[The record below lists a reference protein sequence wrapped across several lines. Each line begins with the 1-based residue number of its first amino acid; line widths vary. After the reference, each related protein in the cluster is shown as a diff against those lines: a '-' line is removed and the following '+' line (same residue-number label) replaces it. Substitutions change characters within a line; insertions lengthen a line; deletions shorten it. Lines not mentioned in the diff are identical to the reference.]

1 MKDNRP
7 KWNKTIIY
15 ITDILTYDV
24 ALIFSSKIAHNLA
37 SSLNDCSN
45 DISVWNTTFGNGRLY
60 SDYSVFFSSYYFP
73 PFLSAEFVRVE

>member
-1 MKDNRP
+1 MKDNKP

-15 ITDILTYDV
+15 LTDILKYDV
-24 ALIFSSKIAHNLA
+24 ALILSSKIAHNLA

-60 SDYSVFFSSYYFP
+60 SDYSVFFFLLFP
-73 PFLSAEFVRVE
+73 PFFVGRVCQS